1 MCDNKKNFRFCK
13 LKEQCPSAD
22 ICWLLSLLVKND
34 DASFKVNMANHSQD
48 ITKKQ
53 FQGELKVPS
62 QKQSLFHNIYKK
74 KKKFTF
80 VLGEQ

>member
-1 MCDNKKNFRFCK
+1 MT
-13 LKEQCPSAD
+13 
-22 ICWLLSLLVKND
+22 
-34 DASFKVNMANHSQD
+34 NHSQD